1 METSLSI
8 STWLLFWENVFER
21 VVKRDNRG
29 TSPEAAGVIQGKNV
43 DTGQGSDD
51 GGV

>member
-1 METSLSI
+1 METSLSV
-8 STWLLFWENVFER
+8 STWLLFWEDVFQR

-29 TSPEAAGVIQGKNV
+29 TSLEAAGVIQGENV
-43 DTGQGSDD
+43 DTGQGSDN